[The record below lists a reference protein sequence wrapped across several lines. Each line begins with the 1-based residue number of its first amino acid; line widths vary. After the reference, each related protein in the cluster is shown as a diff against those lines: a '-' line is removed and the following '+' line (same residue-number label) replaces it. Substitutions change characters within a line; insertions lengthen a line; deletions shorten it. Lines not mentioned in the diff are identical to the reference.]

1 MKKPPIK
8 PIGTFDVTA
17 RGFGKV
23 TFTDVYANKCSLQ
36 ISSKCVCEDDDGK
49 VADPLG
55 YLWLGIE
62 DPDPKIM
69 KRDAWRL
76 GHPIVDDGLGE
87 GERLNGWTPYK
98 IPEEVS
104 INTRMHL
111 NEHQVRDLIARLEI
125 WLKTSELHTK
135 KEIK

>member
-1 MKKPPIK
+1 MKKPKTK
-8 PIGTFDVTA
+8 PIGTYDVTA

-23 TFTDVYANKCSLQ
+23 TFEDKYGSKCSLQ
-36 ISSKCVCEDDDGK
+36 ISSACVCEDDDGH

-69 KRDAWRL
+69 KSDARKMGIPYEPDED
-76 GHPIVDDGLGE
+76 GH
-87 GERLNGWTPYK
+87 NGWTPYK
-98 IPEEVS
+98 IPREVS

-111 NEHQVRDLIARLEI
+111 NEHHVRDLIARLEI